1 MVKFSDRK
9 MRVLIMVACCLAL
22 AMGQEAKRD
31 RQGRLFLVSSSTT
44 TSTLTTSSICYSTT
58 NSGK

>member
-58 NSGK
+58 NAGK

>member
-58 NSGK
+58 TTGK